1 MAQAHI
7 TPQMLGWARERAGL
21 SVSALARKLHVKDDK
36 VEAWEEGDRRPT
48 FRQAQNLARHT
59 HVPFGYLFLREPPQ
73 EELPI
78 PDLRTVGD
86 HKPQGISADLRDTLR
101 EVIQRQLWYREY
113 QQDRD
118 ADPVAV
124 VASMGSGAAVDE
136 VVRDMRDHLG
146 VPAHPERGTWEEY
159 FRSLVE
165 RIESLGIMVMRNS
178 MVGTNTSRPLDVGE
192 FRGFAIADRYAPVIF
207 INTADCEEARLFTLI
222 HELAHIW
229 LGESGISDGEPATP
243 HRAEKLCNA
252 VAAEFLVPEV
262 EFRPLWEPDQEWR
275 QNLPALAARF
285 HVSQWVIARRARE
298 LNLISEDE
306 YRAYVQQKL
315 AERRDG
321 NRQGQ
326 PSFHRLQR
334 ARISTRFAQ
343 AVASEA
349 LSGRLL
355 LRDAHR
361 LTGIRPHKLADFA
374 RRELGL

>member
-21 SVSALARKLHVKDDK
+21 SVPALAQKLNVKDEK
-36 VEAWEEGDRRPT
+36 VEAWEEGDLRPT
-48 FRQAQNLARHT
+48 FRQAQNLARLT
-59 HVPFGYLFLREPPQ
+59 HVPFGYLFLREPPE

-86 HKPQGISADLRDTLR
+86 HKPQGISADLWDTLR

-113 QQDRD
+113 QQNRD
-118 ADPVAV
+118 ADSVAV
-124 VASMGSGAAVDE
+124 VGSMGSRAAVDE
-136 VVRDMRDHLG
+136 IVGDMRDHLG

-159 FRSLVE
+159 FRHLVE

-252 VAAEFLVPEV
+252 VAAEFLVPEA

-275 QNLPALAARF
+275 HNLAGLAARF

-298 LNLISEDE
+298 LNLITEDQ
-306 YRAYVQQKL
+306 YRVYVQQKL

-321 NRQGQ
+321 NRHGQ
-326 PSFHRLQR
+326 PSFYRLQR
-334 ARISTRFAQ
+334 GRISTRFAQ
-343 AVASEA
+343 AVVSEA
-349 LSGRLL
+349 LSGQLL
-355 LRDAHR
+355 LHDAQQI
-361 LTGIRPHKLADFA
+361 TGIRPHKLAEFA